1 MGPTLNT
8 AAAMDAYALADR
20 ATWLNFKNARD
31 LRLLVEGDKRLFNQ
45 YGSILV
51 NPERPPGVHS
61 AEARLWHEWL
71 TSPLGQQAIADFR
84 IGGKEVF
91 FPDYKRPAS

>member
-1 MGPTLNT
+1 
-8 AAAMDAYALADR
+8 
-20 ATWLNFKNARD
+20 
-31 LRLLVEGDKRLFNQ
+31 
-45 YGSILV
+45 
-51 NPERPPGVHS
+51 VHS